1 MLSEHQSFFY
11 GVTRKMSYCL
21 TIHPETTPISGQ
33 LKTEITYAECA
44 VSKLFNLWSKCKSS

>member
-11 GVTRKMSYCL
+11 GVTGKMSYCL